1 MPDSVHF
8 EFISF
13 DSLKSSIQQILNL
26 LKACRFKEIL
36 YFFLSEEI
44 ASGAVTSDIEI
55 ILDTL
60 SLFESQLSQIISS
73 IISEHQ
79 KTARFEKLVHVSSHR
94 LHLGWTDGGEHED
107 EGDDVEAVGGERS
120 CRPLLVT
127 GDVTHPGVTPAPRV
141 LGVIPDQAH
150 CRAGEVTAV
159 DHQVRPGVHLQDR
172 KHC

>member
-1 MPDSVHF
+1 M
-8 EFISF
+8 
-13 DSLKSSIQQILNL
+13 NL

-44 ASGAVTSDIEI
+44 ASGPVTSDIEI

-60 SLFESQLSQIISS
+60 SLFESQLSQIISKDKLDIWILYKSCLVKPS

-79 KTARFEKLVHVSSHR
+79 KTTRFEKLVHVSSHS

-107 EGDDVEAVGGERS
+107 EGDDVETVGGEGS
-120 CRPLLVT
+120 CLPLLVT

-150 CRAGEVTAV
+150 CRAGEVAAV
-159 DHQVRPGVHLQDR
+159 DHHVRPGVHLQDR
-172 KHC
+172 KH